1 MARHFEASTVD
12 DLMHLAV
19 DALRSEG
26 AHINPTKGGCS
37 EIAAATFELT
47 NPRARV
53 SRSASR
59 GRLLSALGELCWYLS
74 GSNRTEDIAYYVKY
88 YQRFDENGVIFGGYG
103 PRLVSFDGI
112 NQIELVIQAL
122 RRAPAS
128 RRIVIQLF
136 DHRDVAE
143 RHADVPC
150 TCTLQYLLRDGRLS
164 AITYMRSNDVF
175 LGLPHDLF
183 CFTMLQELFARSV
196 EAELGSY
203 HHMVGSLHM
212 YDENTEAL
220 EAFVAEGWH
229 ATTHA
234 MPAIPLGDPWAGV
247 ARLLKAERQLRIG
260 TPPADVD
267 FGPEPYWADLGRLL
281 GVYAVRKGPR
291 EAIERLREAMDSDYY
306 ACYITDRIDDLDRT
320 NQASAD

>member
-1 MARHFEASTVD
+1 MAHHFEASTVD

-26 AHINPTKGGCS
+26 SNINPTKGSCT

-59 GRLLSALGELCWYLS
+59 GRLFSALGELCWYLS
-74 GSNRTEDIAYYVKY
+74 GSNRTEDIAYYLKY
-88 YQRFDENGVIFGGYG
+88 YRKLDENGVIFGAYG
-103 PRLVSFDGI
+103 PRLLSFDGV
-112 NQIELVIQAL
+112 NQIESLIQAL
-122 RRAPAS
+122 RRNPAS
-128 RRIVIQLF
+128 RRAVIQLF
-136 DHRDVAE
+136 DHRDVVE

-150 TCTLQYLLRDGRLS
+150 TCTLQYLLREKRLS

-183 CFTMLQELFARSV
+183 CFTMLQELIARSV
-196 EAELGSY
+196 GAELGSY

-212 YDENTEAL
+212 YDQNAEDLATFL
-220 EAFVAEGWH
+220 AEGWQ
-229 ATTHA
+229 ATTDA
-234 MPAIPLGDPWAGV
+234 MPAMPQGDPWAGV
-247 ARLLKAERQLRIG
+247 GCLLDVEHQLRTG
-260 TPPADVD
+260 VLPADVD

-281 GVYAVRKGPR
+281 GVYAIRKGPR
-291 EAIERLREAMDSDYY
+291 EAIERIQTEMESEYYDS
-306 ACYITDRIDDLDRT
+306 YISDRIDDLYRT
-320 NQASAD
+320 SQA

>member
-1 MARHFEASTVD
+1 MAHHFEASTVD
-12 DLMHLAV
+12 DLMHVAV

-26 AHINPTKGGCS
+26 SHINPTKGSCT
-37 EIAAATFELT
+37 EIAAVTFELT

-59 GRLLSALGELCWYLS
+59 GRLFSALGELCWYLS

-88 YQRFDENGVIFGGYG
+88 YRRFDENGVIFGAYG
-103 PRLVSFDGI
+103 PRLVSFDGV
-112 NQIELVIQAL
+112 NQIESVIQAL
-122 RRAPAS
+122 QRTPAS
-128 RRIVIQLF
+128 RRAVIQLF
-136 DHRDVAE
+136 DHRDVIQ
-143 RHADVPC
+143 RHEDVPC
-150 TCTLQYLLRDGRLS
+150 TCTLQYLLREERLS

-183 CFTMLQELFARSV
+183 CFTMLQELIARSIG
-196 EAELGSY
+196 AELGSY

-212 YDENTEAL
+212 YDENIEDLA
-220 EAFVAEGWH
+220 AFLAEGWQ

-234 MPAIPLGDPWAGV
+234 MPAMPQGDPWAGV
-247 ARLLKAERQLRIG
+247 ACLLEVGRQLRAG
-260 TPPADVD
+260 TPPANVD

-291 EAIERLREAMDSDYY
+291 EAIERIRMAMESEYYDS
-306 ACYITDRIDDLDRT
+306 YISDRIDNLHRA
-320 NQASAD
+320 NQA